1 MTFRKKNIVAID
13 DEESV
18 LINLEKKLN
27 KFIECNFYGFKNSD
41 EALNFIREN
50 HVDLI
55 LLDLLMPEKSG
66 FEVLS
71 EIKDDENLKR
81 IPVIILTVK
90 ADAEAIDEAFERG
103 ADDYILKSSY
113 ENELLARVKRILR
126 TKEME
131 EELLNYERDKVAL
144 QLGGGIAHHFNQP
157 LTVLTMGFEIIRTL
171 LETQHP
177 EALKTIDKYLKMC
190 EDSAE
195 RISKIVDKLSSLKK
209 YSIMK
214 YVGDMHIFDLSLDN
228 ED

>member
-1 MTFRKKNIVAID
+1 MTFKKKHIVAID

-18 LINLEKKLN
+18 LINLEKKLK
-27 KFIECNFYGFKNSD
+27 KFLECNFYGFKNSD
-41 EALNFIREN
+41 EGLNFIREN
-50 HVDLI
+50 PVDLI

-71 EIKDDENLKR
+71 EIKEDENLKR
-81 IPVIILTVK
+81 IPIIILTVK

-103 ADDYILKSSY
+103 ADDYILKSFY

-126 TKEME
+126 SKEME
-131 EELLNYERDKVAL
+131 EELLRYERDKVAL

-190 EDSAE
+190 EDSTAK
-195 RISKIVDKLSSLKK
+195 ISKIVDKLSSLKK
-209 YSIMK
+209 YRLMK

-228 ED
+228 DE